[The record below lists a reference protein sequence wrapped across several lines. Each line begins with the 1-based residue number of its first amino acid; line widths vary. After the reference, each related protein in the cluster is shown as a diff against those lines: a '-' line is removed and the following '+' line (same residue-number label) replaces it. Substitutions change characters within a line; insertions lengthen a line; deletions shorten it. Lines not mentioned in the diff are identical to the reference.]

1 MHFANRIAI
10 CITFAAATLTAT
22 AQQQPKSPV
31 TITPSAD
38 SAAPHN
44 WTTEQILTCTVSDC
58 WQLAGRNETTFFD
71 IIQQLA
77 EISAQT
83 RGLTLPD
90 NAEAGRST
98 GEYIKAKR
106 TQITASSSIPLSM
119 PPSAKWQTSSHQ
131 LASPQEGSDANMV
144 HASPPPCDRLQ
155 LCHVHV
161 CSNRNAGAAPSR
173 SSARAASMDHDG
185 RR

>member
-1 MHFANRIAI
+1 MRSANKITL
-10 CITFAAATLTAT
+10 CIILAAATLTAT
-22 AQQQPKSPV
+22 AQQPPKSNV

-44 WTTEQILTCTVSDC
+44 WTTQQILTCTVSDC

-90 NAEAGRST
+90 DAAAGQRA
-98 GEYIKAKR
+98 GEYIKAKAR
-106 TQITASSSIPLSM
+106 SDHGQLLYAIVDASIRKVGT
-119 PPSAKWQTSSHQ
+119 SA
-131 LASPQEGSDANMV
+131 
-144 HASPPPCDRLQ
+144 
-155 LCHVHV
+155 
-161 CSNRNAGAAPSR
+161 AATK
-173 SSARAASMDHDG
+173 
-185 RR
+185 

>member
-1 MHFANRIAI
+1 MRLANAIALGL
-10 CITFAAATLTAT
+10 TLAAATLTASG
-22 AQQQPKSPV
+22 QQPKSPV

-38 SAAPHN
+38 STAPHN

-90 NAEAGRST
+90 NAAAGQRT
-98 GEYIKAKR
+98 GEYIKAKAHTDHGQLLYAIVDAAIR
-106 TQITASSSIPLSM
+106 KIGTQP
-119 PPSAKWQTSSHQ
+119 
-131 LASPQEGSDANMV
+131 
-144 HASPPPCDRLQ
+144 
-155 LCHVHV
+155 
-161 CSNRNAGAAPSR
+161 AA
-173 SSARAASMDHDG
+173 AATK
-185 RR
+185 

>member
-1 MHFANRIAI
+1 MRPANKIAL
-10 CITFAAATLTAT
+10 CVTLAAATLTGQQQPAT
-22 AQQQPKSPV
+22 GQQQPKSNV

-58 WQLAGRNETTFFD
+58 WQLAGRNEATFFD

-90 NAEAGRST
+90 DAAAGQRT
-98 GEYIKAKR
+98 GEYIKAKAR
-106 TQITASSSIPLSM
+106 SDHGQLLYAIVDASIRKVGTP
-119 PPSAKWQTSSHQ
+119 
-131 LASPQEGSDANMV
+131 
-144 HASPPPCDRLQ
+144 
-155 LCHVHV
+155 
-161 CSNRNAGAAPSR
+161 AATTK
-173 SSARAASMDHDG
+173 
-185 RR
+185 

>member
-1 MHFANRIAI
+1 MRLPKIALCLI
-10 CITFAAATLTAT
+10 LAAATLAAT

-44 WTTEQILTCTVSDC
+44 WTTQQILTCTVSDC
-58 WQLAGRNETTFFD
+58 WQLAGRNEATFFD

-90 NAEAGRST
+90 DADAGRRT
-98 GEYIKAKR
+98 GEYIKAKAK
-106 TQITASSSIPLSM
+106 TDHGQLLYAIVDASIRKVGTP
-119 PPSAKWQTSSHQ
+119 
-131 LASPQEGSDANMV
+131 
-144 HASPPPCDRLQ
+144 
-155 LCHVHV
+155 
-161 CSNRNAGAAPSR
+161 AATK
-173 SSARAASMDHDG
+173 
-185 RR
+185 

>member
-1 MHFANRIAI
+1 MRLVNAIALG
-10 CITFAAATLTAT
+10 ITLAATLA
-22 AQQQPKSPV
+22 ASGQQPKSPV

-38 SAAPHN
+38 STAPHN

-90 NAEAGRST
+90 NAAAGQRT
-98 GEYIKAKR
+98 GEYIKAKAHTDHGQLLYAIVDAAIR
-106 TQITASSSIPLSM
+106 KIGTQP
-119 PPSAKWQTSSHQ
+119 
-131 LASPQEGSDANMV
+131 
-144 HASPPPCDRLQ
+144 
-155 LCHVHV
+155 
-161 CSNRNAGAAPSR
+161 AA
-173 SSARAASMDHDG
+173 AATK
-185 RR
+185 

>member
-1 MHFANRIAI
+1 MRPALRIAF
-10 CITFAAATLTAT
+10 CFTLVAATLTAT

-31 TITPSAD
+31 TIAPSAD

-77 EISAQT
+77 GISAQT

-90 NAEAGRST
+90 DAAAGQRA
-98 GEYIKAKR
+98 GEYIKAKAR
-106 TQITASSSIPLSM
+106 SDHGQLLYAIVDASIRKVGTPTA
-119 PPSAKWQTSSHQ
+119 ATK
-131 LASPQEGSDANMV
+131 
-144 HASPPPCDRLQ
+144 
-155 LCHVHV
+155 
-161 CSNRNAGAAPSR
+161 
-173 SSARAASMDHDG
+173 
-185 RR
+185 

>member
-1 MHFANRIAI
+1 MRSANQ
-10 CITFAAATLTAT
+10 ITLCFILAAATLTAT
-22 AQQQPKSPV
+22 AQQPPKSNV

-44 WTTEQILTCTVSDC
+44 WTTQQILTCTVSDC

-90 NAEAGRST
+90 DAAAGQRA
-98 GEYIKAKR
+98 GEYIKAKAR
-106 TQITASSSIPLSM
+106 SDHGQLLYAIVDASIRKVGTP
-119 PPSAKWQTSSHQ
+119 
-131 LASPQEGSDANMV
+131 V
-144 HASPPPCDRLQ
+144 
-155 LCHVHV
+155 
-161 CSNRNAGAAPSR
+161 AATK
-173 SSARAASMDHDG
+173 
-185 RR
+185 

>member
-1 MHFANRIAI
+1 MRLANK
-10 CITFAAATLTAT
+10 ITLCLTLAAATLSVT
-22 AQQQPKSPV
+22 AQQQQPPKSPA

-77 EISAQT
+77 GISAQT

-90 NAEAGRST
+90 DAAAGQRT
-98 GEYIKAKR
+98 GEYIKAKAKADHG
-106 TQITASSSIPLSM
+106 QLLYAIVDASIRKVGTP
-119 PPSAKWQTSSHQ
+119 A
-131 LASPQEGSDANMV
+131 
-144 HASPPPCDRLQ
+144 
-155 LCHVHV
+155 
-161 CSNRNAGAAPSR
+161 AAP
-173 SSARAASMDHDG
+173 AK
-185 RR
+185 

>member
-1 MHFANRIAI
+1 MHLANRIAI
-10 CITFAAATLTAT
+10 CLTFAAATLTAT
-22 AQQQPKSPV
+22 AQQPPKSPV

-38 SAAPHN
+38 SATPHN

-90 NAEAGRST
+90 NAEAGKST
-98 GEYIKAKR
+98 GEYIKAKAH
-106 TQITASSSIPLSM
+106 TD
-119 PPSAKWQTSSHQ
+119 HGQ
-131 LASPQEGSDANMV
+131 LLYAIVDAAIRKV
-144 HASPPPCDRLQ
+144 GKP
-155 LCHVHV
+155 
-161 CSNRNAGAAPSR
+161 AATN
-173 SSARAASMDHDG
+173 
-185 RR
+185 